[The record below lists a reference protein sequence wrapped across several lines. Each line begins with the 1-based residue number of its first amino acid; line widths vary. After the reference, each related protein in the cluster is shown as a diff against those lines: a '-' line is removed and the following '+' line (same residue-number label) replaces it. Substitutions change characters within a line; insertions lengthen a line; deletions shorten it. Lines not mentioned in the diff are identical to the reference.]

1 MKFLEIIPY
10 LKQAK
15 KATRP
20 GLGGYLVL
28 ANGIS
33 HSIPIINEFEI
44 QTETHFVVIFDEL
57 DMIEP
62 FVPWLE
68 DIETEDWIVL
78 EKQDE

>member
-1 MKFLEIIPY
+1 MKFLEIVPH

-28 ANGIS
+28 ANGIAQ
-33 HSIPIINEFEI
+33 SIPITNESEI
-44 QTETHFVVIFDEL
+44 QTETHFVVVFDAL

-68 DIETEDWIVL
+68 DIEAEDWIIN
-78 EKQDE
+78 E

>member
-1 MKFLEIIPY
+1 MKFLELIPY
-10 LKQAK
+10 LKQTK

-33 HSIPIINEFEI
+33 QSIPISNESEI
-44 QTETHFVVIFDEL
+44 QSETHFIIIFDEL
-57 DMIEP
+57 EMIEP

-68 DIETEDWIVL
+68 DIEADDWTIV
-78 EKQDE
+78 E